1 MSIKRTLPLERR
13 NSLGA
18 LLGVAPIAS
27 PDESREVPL
36 SPAPRDATQRR
47 VVVALL
53 GLYTLWF
60 RYTRDVCSRHTPW
73 GPRWL
78 ANALSLLLTRTLHYS
93 GSPLKSVRLPDPPID
108 PTKQHLVV
116 WHPHGAYTCMAFGHC
131 AYQAFSKSPLFWNTA
146 VTPVLFRI
154 PILRELLL
162 LFGARSVHSS
172 VVSSLVAA
180 GANVGIQPG
189 GVPEQLQ
196 ADHRREVAHFP
207 PRLGFIRLAMKHGI
221 PLLPAYVFGE
231 NQAYTTLGEVGR
243 VFSRAIF
250 RVTGVPF
257 VPVLGKWKLP
267 WLVPRNG
274 DIHIRWGQ
282 PVGVGPP
289 NDNPTDAQVEQV
301 FAAYVQALQAVFEA
315 HKYDCLP
322 ADVAAKGLTISLR
335 AGAHLSVSP
344 RSRL

>member
-196 ADHRREVAHFP
+196 A
-207 PRLGFIRLAMKHGI
+207 LA
-221 PLLPAYVFGE
+221 
-231 NQAYTTLGEVGR
+231 R
-243 VFSRAIF
+243 
-250 RVTGVPF
+250 
-257 VPVLGKWKLP
+257 WKERK
-267 WLVPRNG
+267 LV
-274 DIHIRWGQ
+274 
-282 PVGVGPP
+282 
-289 NDNPTDAQVEQV
+289 DAVEQRSAWHSV
-301 FAAYVQALQAVFEA
+301 LQSS
-315 HKYDCLP
+315 HYC
-322 ADVAAKGLTISLR
+322 
-335 AGAHLSVSP
+335 
-344 RSRL
+344 